1 MLRSLLLLG
10 VLLAAGCSK
19 APDPP
24 PPPPPAPPDP
34 TDIAEQVHTFCGGSC
49 HAYPPADSFPREH
62 WRSEVERGFKFFERS
77 GMALKPPPFEA
88 VVRYY
93 EKQSP
98 EKLAHAEIAPAK
110 HPLPLRFDRISFPNT
125 PNAIK
130 PAISHVSVV
139 QLGGGLPALLACD
152 MQSGRVLLLRPSDA
166 KPEWRTLA
174 QLKNPSHAEVVD
186 LDRDGLP
193 DILVADLGS
202 FPPTDRLCG
211 SVVWLKG
218 KPDGTFAAITLLE
231 GVGRVADV
239 RAAAFFGSDKL
250 DLVVAAFGLLDA
262 GEIVLLENR
271 TTDWTKPEFVKTKI
285 DARHGAIHTPVADLN
300 GDGKPDFVA
309 LIAQE
314 HETIVAF
321 LNDGGG
327 RFHKTT
333 LYSAPHP
340 GWGSSGIQLV
350 DMNVDGKPDLLYTN
364 GDILD
369 EPYLLKPYHG
379 ISWLEN
385 TGDLKFVHRPV
396 AAMYGAH
403 HAVAADFFGTGR
415 PGIAAVSFLPADKFP
430 DRIPRKVDS
439 VLLLEQ
445 VSPGKF
451 ERHSLA
457 TLDCDSVVCAAGD
470 LYGTGR
476 MSLAVG
482 NFSSTT
488 STDPV
493 AVWRNLGGK
502 R

>member
-1 MLRSLLLLG
+1 MARIALLLG
-10 VLLAAGCSK
+10 VWLAAGCSK

-24 PPPPPAPPDP
+24 PPAPVEPVADPA
-34 TDIAEQVHTFCGGSC
+34 DIEQQIHNFCGGSC
-49 HAYPPADSFPREH
+49 HAYPPADTFPREH

-88 VVRYY
+88 VVRHY
-93 EKQSP
+93 EKLSP
-98 EKLAHAEIAPAK
+98 EKLAHAEIIPAT
-110 HPLPLRFDRISFPNT
+110 HPLPAKFERISYPNT

-130 PAISHVSVV
+130 PAISHVNVV
-139 QLGGGLPALLACD
+139 QLGGGLPSLLACD
-152 MQSGRVLLLRPSDA
+152 MQSGRVLLMKPSDP
-166 KPEWRTLA
+166 KPEWRVLA

-186 LDRDGLP
+186 LDRDGVP

-211 SVVWLKG
+211 SVTWLKG
-218 KPDGTFAAITLLE
+218 KPDGTFTPITLLE

-239 RAAAFFGSDKL
+239 RAGEFFGSGKS
-250 DLVVAAFGLLDA
+250 DLVVAVFGLLDS
-262 GEIVLLENR
+262 GEILLLENR
-271 TTDWTKPEFVKTKI
+271 TTDWNKPEFVKKKI
-285 DARHGAIHTPVADLN
+285 DSRHGAIHVPVADLN

-321 LNDGGG
+321 LNTGGG
-327 RFHKTT
+327 TFQKKT
-333 LYSAPHP
+333 LYNAPHP
-340 GWGSSGIQLV
+340 GWGSSGIQLT
-350 DMNVDGKPDLLYTN
+350 DLNADGRLDVLYTN

-385 TGDLKFVHRPV
+385 TGEMKFAHHPI

-403 HAVAADFFGTGR
+403 NAVAADFFGTGR
-415 PGIAAVSFLPADKFP
+415 PGVAAVSFLPADKFP
-430 DRIPRKVDS
+430 DRIPRKVDA
-439 VLLLEQ
+439 VILLEQ

-457 TLDCDSVVCAAGD
+457 TLDCDAVVCAAGD

-476 MSLAVG
+476 PALAAG
-482 NFSSTT
+482 NFSATS

-493 AVWRNLGGK
+493 VIWKNLGK
-502 R
+502 